1 MGTSKVTFHFP
12 HLNLDRL
19 TKVMDKY
26 LKTAREDWDS
36 DLDFTFG
43 ANEGGAVKIDPENS
57 RQTALIAGAS
67 GAGAWI
73 KIFQMVKKERLY
85 YAAKTNSWCVN
96 SILRCLIIW

>member
-1 MGTSKVTFHFP
+1 MTFHFP

-43 ANEGGAVKIDPENS
+43 ANEGGAVKSI
-57 RQTALIAGAS
+57 RRIRARLHLLQAH
-67 GAGAWI
+67 
-73 KIFQMVKKERLY
+73 QEREHG
-85 YAAKTNSWCVN
+85 
-96 SILRCLIIW
+96 